1 MRTKAR
7 ETAFKILFSSQFN
20 GPVEKNFRQGMYKAG
35 GLTEDDIR
43 YCDRVIELT
52 LEHSAE
58 ISAIID
64 KKSVAFP
71 ESRIFPADK
80 SILSIAIA
88 EILYLDDVP
97 DKVAVSEAANLASMY
112 SSEKSASFISGIL
125 SSVIAEKAGA

>member
-1 MRTKAR
+1 
-7 ETAFKILFSSQFN
+7 
-20 GPVEKNFRQGMYKAG
+20 MYKAG